1 MKSLIGDYAFNYPKQ
16 YHLECCKIRIN
27 YQLRVKT
34 YFITLTKIG
43 TMCPAL
49 EKNDFIFRLVSWIL
63 SLKIDEYKFNIE
75 N

>member
-1 MKSLIGDYAFNYPKQ
+1 MRMKSLIGDYAFHYPKQ
-16 YHLECCKIRIN
+16 YHLKCCKIRI
-27 YQLRVKT
+27 RVKT
-34 YFITLTKIG
+34 YYITLTKIG